1 MKDTL
6 VLIGA
11 LGTLVVLVLYKAVT
25 TNANYAIMECTLAV
39 PGVRED

>member
-11 LGTLVVLVLYKAVT
+11 LGTLVALVLYKAVT
-25 TNANYAIMECTLAV
+25 TNVHYVIMECTLAIA
-39 PGVRED
+39 GVREA

>member
-11 LGTLVVLVLYKAVT
+11 LCTLVVLVLYKAVT
-25 TNANYAIMECTLAV
+25 TNAHYAIMECTLAMT
-39 PGVRED
+39 GVKEG